1 MSLIKSKSKT
11 AIPAHLEVRS
21 DLTNKGESK
30 SFLKTALAVR
40 GSASPAVTR
49 RVIFAAL
56 FSLLCSILFHHYPQV
71 AIPITPFEYSGAV
84 ISLFLLLRINSGLD
98 RWWEARKIW
107 GSIVNQSR
115 NLAIIGYEYSSANKT
130 LYKEFL
136 SWVAAWPH
144 VMKESL
150 RGEKNL
156 VEVEEL
162 LGKEQ
167 SDTIRNSQHM
177 PIYVGAKIAEMLNLL
192 RTKGLDDF
200 AFQRA
205 ERERALLIDAIGAC
219 ERIRNTPIPLA
230 IAIIVRRFILLFL
243 MLLPL
248 GLVDRVVWLTPLVVA
263 LAAYP
268 LFTLDEIGAELQN
281 PFSPRNLSHLPL
293 KSICVNIQ
301 ANVLSLLD
309 KPTSTEPESPM
320 ELHPETE
327 ELESPE

>member
-1 MSLIKSKSKT
+1 MKIFKT
-11 AIPAHLEVRS
+11 KTNNPFPNSLEVRP

-30 SFLKTALAVR
+30 SFLKTALAIK
-40 GSASPAVTR
+40 GSASPAITR
-49 RVIFAAL
+49 RVVFTAF
-56 FSLLCSILFHHYPQV
+56 FSLACSFLFHHYPQV

-84 ISLFLLLRINSGLD
+84 LSLFLLLRINSGLD

-115 NLAIIGYEYSSANKT
+115 NLAIIGYEYSSANQALSKT
-130 LYKEFL
+130 YL

-144 VMKESL
+144 VMRESL

-156 VEVEEL
+156 SEVEEL
-162 LGKEQ
+162 LGKEE
-167 SDTIRNSQHM
+167 TNKIRNSQHM
-177 PIYVGAKIAEMLNLL
+177 PTYVGAKIAEFLTML
-192 RTKGLDDF
+192 RTRGLDNF

-205 ERERALLIDAIGAC
+205 ERERALLIDGIGAC

-243 MLLPL
+243 LLLPL

-293 KSICVNIQ
+293 KNICLNIQ
-301 ANVLSLLD
+301 ANVLSLLN
-309 KPTSTEPESPM
+309 KPRGNSTVALPELP
-320 ELHPETE
+320 PETE
-327 ELESPE
+327 ELEQ